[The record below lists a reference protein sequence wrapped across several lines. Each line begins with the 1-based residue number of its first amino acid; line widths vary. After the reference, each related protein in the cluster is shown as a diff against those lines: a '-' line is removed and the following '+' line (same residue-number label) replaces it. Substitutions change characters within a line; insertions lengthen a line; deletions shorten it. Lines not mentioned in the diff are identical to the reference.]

1 MNTITQINT
10 NNAPAAI
17 GPYSQALTNG
27 SLIFTSGQLPLAPGS
42 KAMPDDI
49 KAQAT
54 ASLANVKAILEEA
67 GSSLG
72 KVLKTTVFLTDM
84 KDFAAVNEVYSTFFS
99 QPYPARSCFA
109 VKELP
114 LGARVEIEVIAS
126 R

>member
-42 KAMPDDI
+42 KAIPDDI

-114 LGARVEIEVIAS
+114 LGARVEIEVIAA

>member
-1 MNTITQINT
+1 MNTITLINT
-10 NNAPAAI
+10 DKAPAAI
-17 GPYSQALTNG
+17 GPYSQALSNG
-27 SLIFTSGQLPLAPGS
+27 TLIFTSGQLPLTPGS
-42 KAMPDDI
+42 KTIPDDI

-54 ASLANVKAILEEA
+54 ASLTNVKAILEEA
-67 GSSLG
+67 GSSLS

-84 KDFAAVNEVYSTFFS
+84 KDFATVNEVYSTFFS

>member
-1 MNTITQINT
+1 MNTITMINT

-42 KAMPDDI
+42 KTIPDDI
-49 KAQAT
+49 KDQAT

-67 GSSLG
+67 GSSLS

-114 LGARVEIEVIAS
+114 LGAKVEIEVIAA

>member
-1 MNTITQINT
+1 MNSITMIST
-10 NNAPAAI
+10 DNAPAAI

-27 SLIFTSGQLPLAPGS
+27 SLIFTSGQLPLTPGS
-42 KAMPDDI
+42 KNMPDDI

-109 VKELP
+109 VNELP
-114 LGARVEIEVIAS
+114 LGARVEIEVIAT

>member
-1 MNTITQINT
+1 MNTITMINT

-17 GPYSQALTNG
+17 GPYSQALTTG
-27 SLIFTSGQLPLAPGS
+27 ALIFTSGQLPLAPGS
-42 KAMPDDI
+42 KTIPDDI

-54 ASLANVKAILEEA
+54 ASLANVKAILGEA
-67 GSSLG
+67 GSSLN

-114 LGARVEIEVIAS
+114 LGAKVEIEVIAV

>member
-114 LGARVEIEVIAS
+114 LGAKVEIEVIAA

>member
-1 MNTITQINT
+1 MNSITMIST
-10 NNAPAAI
+10 DNAPAAI

-27 SLIFTSGQLPLAPGS
+27 SLIFTSGQLPLTPGS
-42 KAMPDDI
+42 KNMPDDI

-114 LGARVEIEVIAS
+114 LGARVEIEVIAV

>member
-84 KDFAAVNEVYSTFFS
+84 KDFAAVNEV
-99 QPYPARSCFA
+99 
-109 VKELP
+109 
-114 LGARVEIEVIAS
+114 
-126 R
+126 

>member
-1 MNTITQINT
+1 MNTITMINT

-42 KAMPDDI
+42 KTIPDDI

-67 GSSLG
+67 GSSLS

-84 KDFAAVNEVYSTFFS
+84 KNFAAVNEVYSTFFS

-114 LGARVEIEVIAS
+114 LGAKVEIEVIAA

>member
-114 LGARVEIEVIAS
+114 LGARVEIEVIAA

>member
-10 NNAPAAI
+10 NTAPAAI

>member
-67 GSSLG
+67 GSSLC

-114 LGARVEIEVIAS
+114 LGARVEIEVIAA

>member
-72 KVLKTTVFLTDM
+72 NVLKTTVFLTDM

-114 LGARVEIEVIAS
+114 LGARVEIEVIAA

>member
-42 KAMPDDI
+42 KTMPDDI

>member
-109 VKELP
+109 VKELS
-114 LGARVEIEVIAS
+114 LGARVEIEVIAA

>member
-17 GPYSQALTNG
+17 GPYSQAITNG

-114 LGARVEIEVIAS
+114 LGARVEIEVIAA

>member
-1 MNTITQINT
+1 MNTITMINT

-17 GPYSQALTNG
+17 GPYSQALTTG
-27 SLIFTSGQLPLAPGS
+27 ALIFTSGQLPLAPGS
-42 KAMPDDI
+42 KTIPDDI

-67 GSSLG
+67 GSSLS

-114 LGARVEIEVIAS
+114 LGAKVEIEVIAA